1 MCMSPKV
8 PQAPVQPTPPMPVR
22 ADQAQDLSPEL
33 VKASDAD
40 LDIKKKKVKKQNS
53 SFLKNHCELLRCLID
68 VFGVTLRTLRTI
80 SLNLFR

>member
-1 MCMSPKV
+1 MSPKV

-40 LDIKKKKVKKQNS
+40 LNIKKKKIKKS
-53 SFLKNHCELLRCLID
+53 GTS
-68 VFGVTLRTLRTI
+68 
-80 SLNLFR
+80 SLNTSSGLNIATNSGI

>member
-33 VKASDAD
+33 VKANDAD
-40 LDIKKKKVKKQNS
+40 LDIKKKKVKKS
-53 SFLKNHCELLRCLID
+53 GTS
-68 VFGVTLRTLRTI
+68 
-80 SLNLFR
+80 SLNTSSGLNIATNTTP

>member
-1 MCMSPKV
+1 MSPKV

-40 LDIKKKKVKKQNS
+40 LDIKKKKVKKS
-53 SFLKNHCELLRCLID
+53 GTS
-68 VFGVTLRTLRTI
+68 
-80 SLNLFR
+80 SLNTSSGLNIATNSGI